1 MKYKITTQAIYLVLA
16 ILLLN
21 ACRKEQ
27 PNEPD
32 AQQPGAPVVYE
43 RGDAIGPVIKK
54 IIGAD
59 GGTISS
65 AEGRIKL
72 DIPAGALSSPTEI
85 SIQEVSNTLPGSPC
99 PAFRLLPEDVA
110 FLSPVNLTF
119 QYQEQD
125 LDSTSANALFM
136 AFQGTDGVW
145 KFIPNTRLDK
155 EKRLLTVQ
163 TTHFSDWAPYALFW
177 LRPEKS
183 AIKVAEEMGVFI
195 LSNNDFNETM
205 GYKPNHEYIEVRQQR
220 VLANHRNHVKNWTA
234 NKGQVEGLGDV
245 AIYIAPNQKPQD
257 PLAVISVEIHDFIPP
272 SLYDARGGANA
283 KLLLMSEVII
293 TDDTYWQVTHNG
305 ETIGGIEGKCSYVT
319 GEWGDG
325 HFWIAGWHSETQA
338 FSGIIYGLG
347 APKVGAYPWH
357 NGDSYESDHHK
368 SRLQYIDFNR
378 ELYAPVTWWTYCDDN
393 SREYRAS
400 PGGIYIT
407 KVETLDDVEY
417 VEGYIQ
423 ASLWN
428 HSTVCNQPKDSDVRI
443 AFRLTH
449 KIMSDDEN

>member
-1 MKYKITTQAIYLVLA
+1 MKYKITNQAIYLALT
-16 ILLLN
+16 LFSLT
-21 ACRKEQ
+21 ACRKEHTK
-27 PNEPD
+27 PD
-32 AQQPGAPVVYE
+32 TQQHGEPVVYE
-43 RGDAIGPVIKK
+43 RGDALGPIIKK
-54 IIGAD
+54 TIGAG

-99 PAFRLLPEDVA
+99 PAFRLLPENVA
-110 FLSPVNLTF
+110 FKSPVNLTF
-119 QYQEQD
+119 QYHEGD
-125 LDSTSANALFM
+125 LDSTSAEALFM

-163 TTHFSDWAPYALFW
+163 TAHFSDWTPYALFW
-177 LRPEKS
+177 LTTEKS
-183 AIKVAEEMGVFI
+183 TIRAAEDMGVNI
-195 LSNNDFNETM
+195 LSNNDFNDAM

-220 VLANHRNHVKNWTA
+220 VLINHRDHVKNWSA
-234 NKGQVEGLGDV
+234 NKGHVQGYGDV
-245 AIYIAPNQKPQD
+245 ALYIAPNQKPQD
-257 PLAVISVEIHDFIPP
+257 PLAVISVEIHNFIPP
-272 SLYDARGGANA
+272 SLYDARGGANT
-283 KLLLMSEVII
+283 KLLLLREVVI

-305 ETIGGIEGKCSYVT
+305 ETIGGIEGKCSFVT
-319 GEWGDG
+319 GEWGAG

-368 SRLQYIDFNR
+368 SYLQYIDFNR
-378 ELYAPVTWWTYCDDN
+378 ELYAPASWWTYCDDD
-393 SREYRAS
+393 SRDYRAS

-407 KVETLDDVEY
+407 KVEILDDIEY

-428 HSTVCNQPKDSDVRI
+428 NSTACNQPKDSDVRI

-449 KIMSDDEN
+449 KIMSDEGS

>member
-1 MKYKITTQAIYLVLA
+1 MKHKITIQAIYIALILFSLA
-16 ILLLN
+16 
-21 ACRKEQ
+21 ACKKEQ

-32 AQQPGAPVVYE
+32 QQHGASVVYE
-43 RGDAIGPVIKK
+43 RGNAVGPIVKK
-54 IIGAD
+54 NIGAD
-59 GGTISS
+59 GGTIGS
-65 AEGRIKL
+65 ADGRIKL
-72 DIPAGALSSPTEI
+72 DIPAGALSSSTEI

-99 PAFRLLPEDVA
+99 PAFRLLPENVT
-110 FLSPVNLTF
+110 FKSPVNLTF
-119 QYQEQD
+119 QYQDGD
-125 LDSTSANALFM
+125 LDSTSADALFM
-136 AFQGTDGVW
+136 AFQEKDGVW
-145 KFIPNTRLDK
+145 KFIPETRLDK
-155 EKRLLTVQ
+155 KNRLLTVQ

-177 LRPEKS
+177 LRPEKI

-220 VLANHRNHVKNWTA
+220 VLTNHRNHIKNWTA
-234 NKGQVEGLGDV
+234 TKGQVEGLGDV
-245 AIYIAPNQKPQD
+245 AVYIAPKQKPQN
-257 PLAVISVEIHDFIPP
+257 PLAVISVEVHDFIPP
-272 SLYDARGGANA
+272 SLYDVRGGAST

-293 TDDTYWQVTHNG
+293 TDDTYWQVSHQGNI
-305 ETIGGIEGKCSYVT
+305 IGGIEGKCSFVS

-325 HFWIAGWHSETQA
+325 NFWIAGWHSETQG

-347 APKVGAYPWH
+347 APKVGVYPWH
-357 NGDSYESDHHK
+357 NGDSYEPDHHK
-368 SRLQYIDFNR
+368 SRLQYIDLNR
-378 ELYAPVTWWTYCDDN
+378 ELYAPITWWTYCDDN
-393 SREYRAS
+393 SRDYRAS

-428 HSTVCNQPKDSDVRI
+428 HSIACNQPKDSDVRI

-449 KIMSDDEN
+449 KIMSDEDN